1 MAKQLLSVI
10 PKCPD
15 GGNLFVKNRLLF
27 CLLTVILVSPLALA
41 QKPDRAIGPPERQPT
56 ATPTPTPRPT
66 PTPGPSAEELRRAAD
81 AGRSAGAADGTREGA
96 DDGAEDG
103 RRRGQREGRE
113 RGYTRCE
120 TDERNNNFNRG
131 YQIGLTDG
139 ARAGADEGSRA
150 GESDGERKGRDEG
163 ERDGLDAARA
173 AAQKTEIERG
183 RTRGFQQADAQTSA
197 IVARAQTEGAAAGD
211 QDALTRARSEDYQ
224 KGRDDYRKTQ
234 FQLRPRLNET
244 FSLSDGQQRLSRLPF
259 TDNDNMLWSYLLPT
273 TTDIWSNHAPS
284 KSFTV
289 SNQDP
294 DVPAPDKSSPDFSR
308 RRAGP
313 GFPSAE
319 ERNAYNQAYNQAYRD
334 SWRRSYNEEFR
345 RAYRADYHYSY
356 SRGCDEARRLDF
368 SYNYREGQQRGYSEG
383 RQREYDQRFRPAFDL
398 AHRRSYQRAYDDSYA
413 AELPRAQRN
422 IFEESRLNAFTEREK
437 EIYDAIFARAKQ
449 ENFAAT
455 YPRYQNQEYSRGKAD
470 EATDFTARPLRL
482 VATRVSETLADG
494 AMEPGEDLRLH
505 LSVRNFAAAALRQ
518 EDVLLVVNSS
528 DGIVTQETKIN
539 LGRDL
544 RAQSVNQISDA
555 LDFQLPEYALREDFH
570 LRLKLFYQGRIISE
584 EDIALRG
591 LYATEITLSGSQQ
604 LAEGLPRALS
614 VTVKNR
620 STQTLPENT
629 RVNLRANENNAIE
642 LPINESTLGALA
654 PGESRT
660 LEFPLIARNFSDQAL
675 LPLDVRIEA
684 GARRLGRHI
693 EERPF
698 SVLNA
703 YRVNI
708 SNDVKALRQAGGARL
723 EYQITNNGSLE
734 KGRALQVT
742 VRFVGAN
749 AGIFSLPGVNP
760 QYLAPVAQGRTV
772 TFVAPVNVAEANGGG
787 TLEIEIQEE
796 GRPVIIR
803 RIKF

>member
-1 MAKQLLSVI
+1 M
-10 PKCPD
+10 
-15 GGNLFVKNRLLF
+15 KNRLLC
-27 CLLTVILVSPLALA
+27 CLLTVILASLLALA
-41 QKPDRAIGPPERQPT
+41 QKQDRAIGPPERQP
-56 ATPTPTPRPT
+56 TPTPTPRPT
-66 PTPGPSAEELRRAAD
+66 PTPGPSAEELRRAAE
-81 AGRSAGAADGTREGA
+81 AGRFAGAADGAREGA
-96 DDGAEDG
+96 DDGAADG

-120 TDERNNNFNRG
+120 EDERRNNFNRG

-139 ARAGADEGSRA
+139 VRAGADEGSRA

-183 RTRGFQQADAQTSA
+183 KTRGWQQADAQTSA
-197 IVARAQTEGAAAGD
+197 IETRAVTEGNAAGD
-211 QDALTRARSEDYQ
+211 KDALTRARSEDYP
-224 KGRDDYRKTQ
+224 KGRDDYRKAQ
-234 FQLRPRLNET
+234 FQLRPRLTET
-244 FSLSDGQQRLSRLPF
+244 FSLADAQQRISRLPF
-259 TDNDNMLWSYLLPT
+259 NDDGNLLWSFISPT
-273 TTDIWSNHAPS
+273 AADNWLNHSPS
-284 KSFTV
+284 GSFAAHG
-289 SNQDP
+289 QDP
-294 DVPAPDKSSPDFSR
+294 EVPAPDKTSPNFSR

-319 ERNAYNQAYNQAYRD
+319 ERNAYQQAYNQAYRD
-334 SWRRSYNEEFR
+334 SWRRSYNDEFR
-345 RAYRADYHYSY
+345 RAYRSDYSYSY
-356 SRGCDEARRLDF
+356 SRGCDEARFLDF
-368 SYNYREGQQRGYSEG
+368 SYNYREGRQRGYSDG
-383 RQREYDQRFRPAFDL
+383 RQREYDQSFRPAFDL
-398 AHRRSYQRAYDDSYA
+398 ARRRSYQRAYDDSYA

-422 IFEESRLNAFTEREK
+422 IFEESLLSAFTEREK
-437 EIYDAIFARAKQ
+437 EIYDATFARVKQ
-449 ENFAAT
+449 ARFAAN
-455 YPRYQNQEYSRGKAD
+455 YPRYQTLEYTRGQSD
-470 EATDFTARPLRL
+470 EAADFALRPLRL
-482 VATRVSETLADG
+482 VETKVSETLADG

-518 EDVLLVVNSS
+518 EDISLVVDSS
-528 DGIVTQETKIN
+528 DGTVTQETKIN

-555 LDFQLPEYALREDFH
+555 LVFQLPEYALREDFR
-570 LRLKLFYQGRIISE
+570 LRLKLFYRGRIISE

-591 LYATEITLSGSQQ
+591 LYAAEITLSGGQH

-614 VTVKNR
+614 VTIKNR

-642 LPINESTLGALA
+642 LPVNELSLGALA
-654 PGESRT
+654 PGESRNV
-660 LEFPLIARNFSDQAL
+660 EFLLIARGFSDKAI
-675 LPLDVRIEA
+675 LPLDIRIEA
-684 GARRLGRHI
+684 GARRLGRRI
-693 EERPF
+693 EERSY

-703 YRVNI
+703 YSINI
-708 SNDVKALRQAGGARL
+708 SNGLQGLRQAGSARL
-723 EYQITNNGSLE
+723 GYQITNNGSLE

-742 VRFVGAN
+742 ARFVGEN

-772 TFVAPVNVAEANGGG
+772 AFVAPVNIAMPNEGG
-787 TLEIEIQEE
+787 TLEIEVQEE